1 MKKRIAIIAG
11 VIVLVGLSAAGALA
25 WMNRAEPFN
34 DRDVSF
40 ASNMVPHH
48 VGALE
53 MAEVILAKEGIPV
66 EVQDLAARI
75 EAAQQPE
82 INQMNDWLRAWGAP
96 TVAGGHGGHSMMMSG
111 MMSEAD
117 MMALEDA
124 QGIEAARLF
133 LEGMIVHHKGAVEM
147 AQVEVDGGKFPEAV
161 ALARA
166 IIEQQTDEIAE
177 MEILLANL

>member
-1 MKKRIAIIAG
+1 
-11 VIVLVGLSAAGALA
+11 
-25 WMNRAEPFN
+25 
-34 DRDVSF
+34 
-40 ASNMVPHH
+40 
-48 VGALE
+48 
-53 MAEVILAKEGIPV
+53 
-66 EVQDLAARI
+66 
-75 EAAQQPE
+75 
-82 INQMNDWLRAWGAP
+82 
-96 TVAGGHGGHSMMMSG
+96 MMMSG

-166 IIEQQTDEIAE
+166 IIEQQTNEIAE
-177 MEILLANL
+177 MEVLLANL